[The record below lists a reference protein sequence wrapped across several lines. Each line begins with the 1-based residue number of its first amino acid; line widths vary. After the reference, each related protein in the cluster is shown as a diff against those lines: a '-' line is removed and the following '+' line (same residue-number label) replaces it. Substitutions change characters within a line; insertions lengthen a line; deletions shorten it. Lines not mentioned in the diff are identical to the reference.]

1 MSRTKNRSQTLPD
14 AIVVKG
20 AREHNLDVP
29 YLELPKHKL
38 VVVTGVSGSGKS
50 SMAFDTLYAEGQRRY
65 VESLSA
71 YARQFLGQMEKPKYD
86 HIRGLSP
93 TIAIQQKSASSNPR
107 STVGTVTEIYDY
119 LRVLWARV
127 GEQRCHQCGGAVSA
141 RSAAEIADELS
152 SLPTGTKA
160 TLLAPKAENRKGEF
174 RELLAEA
181 RTAGFVR
188 VRIDGMIVRLEDVSA
203 LEKQKKHTIE
213 LVIDRVVIKPENKA
227 RLTDS
232 VETALAEG
240 NGKLVAV
247 VDGERVPRAYSRDN
261 ACAQCGIGFPEL
273 SPQSFSFNS
282 PLGMCVDCNGLGER
296 MQVDPDLV
304 IPDPARSIREG
315 AVASWGDAVASD
327 SGWTANI
334 VNGLAEAY
342 KIDLDTPWNRLSKRQ
357 RDVIMNGTGGR
368 RVQVTWD
375 GKHSAGS
382 WDMRFEGVLNQL
394 ERRWR
399 DTGSERARRHYER
412 FFRAIACATCHG
424 SRLRPESRAVL
435 VGKKSID
442 QLTAMTVADANTH
455 MRELTLRG
463 AQAQIAVE
471 VLKEIR
477 NRLSFLLDVGL
488 DYLTLDRTASTLSGG
503 EAQRIR
509 LASQLGSELS
519 GVLYVLDE
527 PSIGLH
533 QRDNER
539 LIETLRR
546 LRDLGNTVLVVE
558 HDQATIEAADHVVD
572 FGPGAGRH
580 GGRVVAQGSPS
591 QIRKSKDSLTGR
603 YLSSKESIAVPTE
616 RRAPQGFIELRGAR
630 EHNLR
635 EVDVDIPLGVLVA
648 VTGVSGAGKSS
659 LINATLHPALRR
671 ELHDWSGRVGPY
683 RSLDGLDQIDK
694 VIVIDQ
700 KPIGRTPR
708 SNPATYTKCFDLIRQ
723 VFAQTPE
730 ARAFGY
736 KPGRFSFNV
745 TAKNG
750 GGRCEA
756 CEGAGVREVEMHF
769 LPNVF
774 VTCEVCRGKRYA
786 EATLRVTFKGKSIAD
801 VLDMPIEEGLEL
813 FEHHR
818 QLARIL
824 QTLVDVGLGYVSLGQ
839 SATTLSGGE
848 AQRVKLARELAKQQT
863 GRTLYLLDE
872 PTTGLH
878 FHDVRKLLHVLG
890 RLVETGNTVLVI
902 EHNLDVVK
910 TADWVIDLGPEGGER
925 GGRLIAA
932 GTPEEVAKTRGS
944 YTGQFLA
951 ELLPGERH
959 KRRPASQAAR
969 TARAA
974 QTPRAART
982 ARR

>member
-1 MSRTKNRSQTLPD
+1 MSSSRKRSSSATMPD
-14 AIVVKG
+14 AIVIKG

-29 YLELPKHKL
+29 HLEIPKHSL

-50 SMAFDTLYAEGQRRY
+50 SLAFDTLYAEGQRRY

-93 TIAIQQKSASSNPR
+93 TIAIQQKAASSNPR

-119 LRVLWARV
+119 LRVLYARV
-127 GEQRCHQCGGAVSA
+127 GEQRCHQCGGEVSA
-141 RSAAEIADELS
+141 RSAAEIVTELAALPADS
-152 SLPTGTKA
+152 KA
-160 TLLAPKAENRKGEF
+160 TLFAPKAENRKGEF
-174 RELLAEA
+174 RELFVDA
-181 RTAGFVR
+181 RKAGFVR
-188 VRIDGMIVRLEDVSA
+188 VRIDGMVVRLEDVDA

-213 LVIDRVVIKPENKA
+213 LVIDRVVIKEENRA

-232 VETALAEG
+232 VETALNEG
-240 NGKLVAV
+240 GGKIIVQV
-247 VDGERVPRAYSRDN
+247 EGERAPRAYSRDN
-261 ACAQCGIGFPEL
+261 ACPTCGIGFPDL
-273 SPQSFSFNS
+273 APQSFSFNS
-282 PLGMCVDCNGLGER
+282 PLGMCVDCNGLGDR
-296 MQVDPDLV
+296 MQVDPELLV
-304 IPDPARSIREG
+304 PDPARSLREG
-315 AVASWGDAVASD
+315 AIAAWGDTLSSD
-327 SGWTANI
+327 SGWTVNI
-334 VNGLAEAY
+334 VNALARAY
-342 KIDLDTPWNRLSKRQ
+342 QIDLDKPWNKLSKRQ
-357 RDVIMNGTGGR
+357 RQILLHGTGDD

-375 GKHSAGS
+375 GRHSSGA
-382 WDMRFEGVLNQL
+382 WDVRFEGIVGQL

-399 DTGSERARRHYER
+399 ETSSERARQQYER
-412 FFRAIACATCHG
+412 FFRAIACG
-424 SRLRPESRAVL
+424 SCTGTRLRPESRAVL
-435 VGKKSID
+435 VGGRSIAEV
-442 QLTAMTVADANTH
+442 TAMTVADATRH
-455 MRELTLRG
+455 MRELALGG
-463 AQAQIAVE
+463 AKAAIAVE

-477 NRLSFLLDVGL
+477 ARMEFLLDVGL
-488 DYLTLDRTASTLSGG
+488 DYLTLDRNASTLSGG

-539 LIETLRR
+539 LIQTLRR

-580 GGRVVAQGSPS
+580 GGKVVGQGTPAEL
-591 QIRKSKDSLTGR
+591 RRDPESLTGR
-603 YLSSKESIAVPTE
+603 YLSGKETITIPAT
-616 RRAPQGFIELRGAR
+616 RRKPQGWIELRGAR
-630 EHNLR
+630 EHNLKR
-635 EVDVDIPLGVLVA
+635 VNVDVPVGVLVA

-659 LINATLHPALRR
+659 LVNATLYPALCRA
-671 ELHDWSGRVGPY
+671 LHGATDYVGPHDA
-683 RSLDGLDQIDK
+683 LHGLDQIDK

-723 VFAQTPE
+723 IFAQTPE

-736 KPGRFSFNV
+736 QPGRFSFNV
-745 TAKNG
+745 TAQSG

-774 VTCEVCRGKRYA
+774 VTCEVCNGKRYS
-786 EATLRVTFKGKSIAD
+786 ESTLRVTFKDKSIAD
-801 VLDMPIEEGLEL
+801 VLDTPVEEALQL
-813 FEHHR
+813 FANHR

-824 QTLVDVGLGYVSLGQ
+824 ETLVDVGLGYVALGQ
-839 SATTLSGGE
+839 PATTLSGGE
-848 AQRVKLARELAKQQT
+848 AQRVKLARELSKQQT

-878 FHDVRKLLHVLG
+878 FHDVRKLLDVLG
-890 RLVETGNTVLVI
+890 RLVDGGNTVMVI

-910 TADWVIDLGPEGGER
+910 TADWVIDLGPEGGGR
-925 GGRLIAA
+925 GGEIIAA
-932 GTPEEVAKTRGS
+932 GTPEAVARVPGS
-944 YTGQFLA
+944 YTGRFLA
-951 ELLPGERH
+951 EMLPGVRS
-959 KRRPASQAAR
+959 KRRPA
-969 TARAA
+969 
-974 QTPRAART
+974 PRAART
-982 ARR
+982 LRRAGRGDDARE